1 MKAKIDLDG
10 DGEDDIC
17 VDLDARK
24 FGVIVKAVVASLT
37 AVSAIWAS
45 TAL

>member
-10 DGEDDIC
+10 DGKDDIC
-17 VDLDARK
+17 VDLDTGKLGA
-24 FGVIVKAVVASLT
+24 IAKAIMTSLT
-37 AVSAIWAS
+37 ALSAIWAY

>member
-17 VDLDARK
+17 VDLGPGK
-24 FGVIVKAVVASLT
+24 IGPFIKAVVGT
-37 AVSAIWAS
+37 VSAIAAIWAS